1 MGDIKAGVTLM
12 QDFCRP
18 KSEIFSGYIDYLDRE
33 EAQRNHAIQTFNLF
47 NDYMGNPEKS
57 TGLFTNEK
65 DNLTHSEKRELK
77 DVFQTAQDNESVMW
91 QTVISFDNR
100 WLEQNGIYD
109 SQKQILDEQK
119 LKEVTRLAVNRL
131 LKSEGLEHAV
141 WSAGIHYNTDNLH
154 VHIATVEPY
163 PMREKMMYNGKKEV
177 RGKFKLQNINNCKS
191 AVVNE
196 IMRTKDINLQINNI
210 IRKDII
216 ASAESRNFRED
227 PVIREQFL
235 KLFENLQG
243 VPKHKQNYNSYA
255 IKPFREQIDGISE
268 AYIQKYCKEEY
279 KKFTEIL
286 QRQSKLYAE
295 AYGGGNW
302 EDFEQ
307 TKKEDLYRRMGNF
320 VLREMRAYEVGIS
333 KKETSFELEKTYL
346 GSGYR
351 EEKVKITENLKEDLL
366 QQEESNI
373 ETLEVQRTEQMF
385 EKAGDLFE
393 KSSQQNKS
401 SESYMDYFKEWKDLQ
416 EQIDFAKEKNL
427 ADMLE
432 KKYQDN
438 PFVMYFIGEITMYGR
453 GTEIDLEKSQECFQK
468 SLQMFEQAEPYIKG
482 SETNSFDLKSYVQ
495 YRIGKQYNRGWGT
508 EKDVQEA
515 IQWFENSDTDYARYA
530 LGNIYYCGDDV
541 EQDYE
546 KAFQIFQ
553 GISNSAFA
561 EQKKAVMYE
570 CGQGTEINLGAAENS
585 YKNAFDGFLSMDR
598 KLEGDPLS
606 QYQIG
611 KMLYTGKGCEQNT
624 EKAISYLEK
633 SAEGKNV
640 PAQLL
645 LSQIYIKYDIRE
657 KLPVALGY
665 LTELAEK
672 GDNEIAQYALGKLF
686 ISDEKLK
693 DINKGVGYLKAAEEK
708 GNTYAKILLGKVY
721 LDLDS
726 GIYDAEQGVKYL
738 TELVEAGNEYAC
750 YYLGKEYVR
759 KESPYYNE
767 TKGIQYLE
775 RAKEQGNDRAKYFLG
790 KIYLDKTSSE
800 YSLKLGL
807 QYMTELAESGNEY
820 GCYHLGK
827 EYVRKESPYYNE
839 AKGVQYLER
848 AKEQG
853 NDRAKYF
860 LGKIYLDKTSSEYS
874 PELGLQYMTE
884 LAESGN
890 EYAQLKLGFEYL
902 KGENVERNI
911 FSSYNY
917 FSQAA
922 AQGNQLAE
930 NMMLDLSTERTKR
943 RMGSPLGE
951 LDKALMQLNKS
962 FRTEM
967 IQSMKNIRE
976 YNLEQEYVLDEI
988 SL

>member
-1 MGDIKAGVTLM
+1 
-12 QDFCRP
+12 
-18 KSEIFSGYIDYLDRE
+18 
-33 EAQRNHAIQTFNLF
+33 
-47 NDYMGNPEKS
+47 
-57 TGLFTNEK
+57 
-65 DNLTHSEKRELK
+65 
-77 DVFQTAQDNESVMW
+77 
-91 QTVISFDNR
+91 
-100 WLEQNGIYD
+100 
-109 SQKQILDEQK
+109 
-119 LKEVTRLAVNRL
+119 
-131 LKSEGLEHAV
+131 
-141 WSAGIHYNTDNLH
+141 
-154 VHIATVEPY
+154 
-163 PMREKMMYNGKKEV
+163 
-177 RGKFKLQNINNCKS
+177 
-191 AVVNE
+191 
-196 IMRTKDINLQINNI
+196 
-210 IRKDII
+210 
-216 ASAESRNFRED
+216 
-227 PVIREQFL
+227 
-235 KLFENLQG
+235 
-243 VPKHKQNYNSYA
+243 
-255 IKPFREQIDGISE
+255 
-268 AYIQKYCKEEY
+268 
-279 KKFTEIL
+279 
-286 QRQSKLYAE
+286 
-295 AYGGGNW
+295 
-302 EDFEQ
+302 
-307 TKKEDLYRRMGNF
+307 
-320 VLREMRAYEVGIS
+320 
-333 KKETSFELEKTYL
+333 
-346 GSGYR
+346 
-351 EEKVKITENLKEDLL
+351 
-366 QQEESNI
+366 
-373 ETLEVQRTEQMF
+373 
-385 EKAGDLFE
+385 
-393 KSSQQNKS
+393 
-401 SESYMDYFKEWKDLQ
+401 
-416 EQIDFAKEKNL
+416 
-427 ADMLE
+427 
-432 KKYQDN
+432 
-438 PFVMYFIGEITMYGR
+438 MYFIGEITMYGR

-530 LGNIYYCGDDV
+530 LGNIYYRGDDV

-553 GISNSAFA
+553 GISNSPFA

-657 KLPVALGY
+657 KLPIALGY

-726 GIYDAEQGVKYL
+726 GIYDVEQGVRYL
-738 TELVEAGNEYAC
+738 RELVEAGNEYAC
-750 YYLGKEYVR
+750 YY
-759 KESPYYNE
+759 
-767 TKGIQYLE
+767 
-775 RAKEQGNDRAKYFLG
+775 
-790 KIYLDKTSSE
+790 
-800 YSLKLGL
+800 
-807 QYMTELAESGNEY
+807 
-820 GCYHLGK
+820 LGK

-860 LGKIYLDKTSSEYS
+860 VGKIYLDKISSEYS

>member
-18 KSEIFSGYIDYLDRE
+18 KSEIFSGYIDYLARE
-33 EAQRNHAIQTFNLF
+33 EAQRNDAIQTFNLF

-65 DNLTHSEKRELK
+65 DNLTHSEKRALK
-77 DVFQTAQDNESVMW
+77 DIFQTAQDNESVMW

-216 ASAESRNFRED
+216 ASAESRNFREN

-495 YRIGKQYNRGWGT
+495 YRIGKQYKRGWGT

-530 LGNIYYCGDDV
+530 LGNIYYRGDDV

-553 GISNSAFA
+553 GISNSPFA

-726 GIYDAEQGVKYL
+726 GIYDVEQGVRYL
-738 TELVEAGNEYAC
+738 RELVEAGNEYAC
-750 YYLGKEYVR
+750 YY
-759 KESPYYNE
+759 
-767 TKGIQYLE
+767 
-775 RAKEQGNDRAKYFLG
+775 
-790 KIYLDKTSSE
+790 
-800 YSLKLGL
+800 
-807 QYMTELAESGNEY
+807 
-820 GCYHLGK
+820 LGK

-860 LGKIYLDKTSSEYS
+860 VGKIYLDKISSEYS

>member
-1 MGDIKAGVTLM
+1 
-12 QDFCRP
+12 
-18 KSEIFSGYIDYLDRE
+18 
-33 EAQRNHAIQTFNLF
+33 
-47 NDYMGNPEKS
+47 
-57 TGLFTNEK
+57 
-65 DNLTHSEKRELK
+65 
-77 DVFQTAQDNESVMW
+77 
-91 QTVISFDNR
+91 
-100 WLEQNGIYD
+100 
-109 SQKQILDEQK
+109 
-119 LKEVTRLAVNRL
+119 
-131 LKSEGLEHAV
+131 
-141 WSAGIHYNTDNLH
+141 
-154 VHIATVEPY
+154 
-163 PMREKMMYNGKKEV
+163 MRE
-177 RGKFKLQNINNCKS
+177 I
-191 AVVNE
+191 
-196 IMRTKDINLQINNI
+196 
-210 IRKDII
+210 
-216 ASAESRNFRED
+216 
-227 PVIREQFL
+227 
-235 KLFENLQG
+235 
-243 VPKHKQNYNSYA
+243 
-255 IKPFREQIDGISE
+255 
-268 AYIQKYCKEEY
+268 
-279 KKFTEIL
+279 
-286 QRQSKLYAE
+286 
-295 AYGGGNW
+295 
-302 EDFEQ
+302 
-307 TKKEDLYRRMGNF
+307 
-320 VLREMRAYEVGIS
+320 RAYEVGIS

-351 EEKVKITENLKEDLL
+351 EEKVKITENLKEDMILKEPDLL

-373 ETLEVQRTEQMF
+373 ETLEVQQTEQIF
-385 EKAGDLFE
+385 EKAGNLFE

-401 SESYMDYFKEWKDLQ
+401 SGSYMDYFKEWKDLQ

-530 LGNIYYCGDDV
+530 LGNIYYRGDDV

-657 KLPVALGY
+657 KLPIALGY

-726 GIYDAEQGVKYL
+726 GIYDVEQGVRYL
-738 TELVEAGNEYAC
+738 RELVEAGNEYAC
-750 YYLGKEYVR
+750 YY
-759 KESPYYNE
+759 
-767 TKGIQYLE
+767 
-775 RAKEQGNDRAKYFLG
+775 
-790 KIYLDKTSSE
+790 
-800 YSLKLGL
+800 
-807 QYMTELAESGNEY
+807 
-820 GCYHLGK
+820 LGK

-860 LGKIYLDKTSSEYS
+860 VGKIYLDKISSEYS

>member
-255 IKPFREQIDGISE
+255 IKPLREQIDGISE

-320 VLREMRAYEVGIS
+320 VLREIRVRLAFQ
-333 KKETSFELEKTYL
+333 KKKLHL
-346 GSGYR
+346 
-351 EEKVKITENLKEDLL
+351 NLKKH
-366 QQEESNI
+366 I
-373 ETLEVQRTEQMF
+373 WV
-385 EKAGDLFE
+385 
-393 KSSQQNKS
+393 
-401 SESYMDYFKEWKDLQ
+401 
-416 EQIDFAKEKNL
+416 
-427 ADMLE
+427 ADTE
-432 KKYQDN
+432 KK
-438 PFVMYFIGEITMYGR
+438 
-453 GTEIDLEKSQECFQK
+453 K
-468 SLQMFEQAEPYIKG
+468 
-482 SETNSFDLKSYVQ
+482 
-495 YRIGKQYNRGWGT
+495 
-508 EKDVQEA
+508 
-515 IQWFENSDTDYARYA
+515 
-530 LGNIYYCGDDV
+530 
-541 EQDYE
+541 
-546 KAFQIFQ
+546 
-553 GISNSAFA
+553 
-561 EQKKAVMYE
+561 
-570 CGQGTEINLGAAENS
+570 
-585 YKNAFDGFLSMDR
+585 
-598 KLEGDPLS
+598 
-606 QYQIG
+606 
-611 KMLYTGKGCEQNT
+611 
-624 EKAISYLEK
+624 
-633 SAEGKNV
+633 
-640 PAQLL
+640 
-645 LSQIYIKYDIRE
+645 
-657 KLPVALGY
+657 
-665 LTELAEK
+665 
-672 GDNEIAQYALGKLF
+672 
-686 ISDEKLK
+686 
-693 DINKGVGYLKAAEEK
+693 
-708 GNTYAKILLGKVY
+708 
-721 LDLDS
+721 
-726 GIYDAEQGVKYL
+726 
-738 TELVEAGNEYAC
+738 
-750 YYLGKEYVR
+750 
-759 KESPYYNE
+759 
-767 TKGIQYLE
+767 
-775 RAKEQGNDRAKYFLG
+775 
-790 KIYLDKTSSE
+790 
-800 YSLKLGL
+800 
-807 QYMTELAESGNEY
+807 
-820 GCYHLGK
+820 
-827 EYVRKESPYYNE
+827 
-839 AKGVQYLER
+839 
-848 AKEQG
+848 
-853 NDRAKYF
+853 
-860 LGKIYLDKTSSEYS
+860 
-874 PELGLQYMTE
+874 
-884 LAESGN
+884 
-890 EYAQLKLGFEYL
+890 
-902 KGENVERNI
+902 
-911 FSSYNY
+911 
-917 FSQAA
+917 
-922 AQGNQLAE
+922 
-930 NMMLDLSTERTKR
+930 
-943 RMGSPLGE
+943 
-951 LDKALMQLNKS
+951 
-962 FRTEM
+962 
-967 IQSMKNIRE
+967 
-976 YNLEQEYVLDEI
+976 
-988 SL
+988 

>member
-1 MGDIKAGVTLM
+1 
-12 QDFCRP
+12 
-18 KSEIFSGYIDYLDRE
+18 
-33 EAQRNHAIQTFNLF
+33 
-47 NDYMGNPEKS
+47 
-57 TGLFTNEK
+57 
-65 DNLTHSEKRELK
+65 
-77 DVFQTAQDNESVMW
+77 
-91 QTVISFDNR
+91 
-100 WLEQNGIYD
+100 
-109 SQKQILDEQK
+109 
-119 LKEVTRLAVNRL
+119 
-131 LKSEGLEHAV
+131 
-141 WSAGIHYNTDNLH
+141 
-154 VHIATVEPY
+154 
-163 PMREKMMYNGKKEV
+163 
-177 RGKFKLQNINNCKS
+177 
-191 AVVNE
+191 
-196 IMRTKDINLQINNI
+196 
-210 IRKDII
+210 
-216 ASAESRNFRED
+216 
-227 PVIREQFL
+227 
-235 KLFENLQG
+235 
-243 VPKHKQNYNSYA
+243 
-255 IKPFREQIDGISE
+255 
-268 AYIQKYCKEEY
+268 
-279 KKFTEIL
+279 
-286 QRQSKLYAE
+286 
-295 AYGGGNW
+295 
-302 EDFEQ
+302 
-307 TKKEDLYRRMGNF
+307 
-320 VLREMRAYEVGIS
+320 
-333 KKETSFELEKTYL
+333 
-346 GSGYR
+346 
-351 EEKVKITENLKEDLL
+351 
-366 QQEESNI
+366 
-373 ETLEVQRTEQMF
+373 
-385 EKAGDLFE
+385 
-393 KSSQQNKS
+393 
-401 SESYMDYFKEWKDLQ
+401 
-416 EQIDFAKEKNL
+416 
-427 ADMLE
+427 
-432 KKYQDN
+432 
-438 PFVMYFIGEITMYGR
+438 MYFIGEITMYGR

-530 LGNIYYCGDDV
+530 LGNIYYRGDDV

-726 GIYDAEQGVKYL
+726 GIYDVEQGVRYL

-750 YYLGKEYVR
+750 YY
-759 KESPYYNE
+759 
-767 TKGIQYLE
+767 
-775 RAKEQGNDRAKYFLG
+775 
-790 KIYLDKTSSE
+790 
-800 YSLKLGL
+800 
-807 QYMTELAESGNEY
+807 
-820 GCYHLGK
+820 LGK